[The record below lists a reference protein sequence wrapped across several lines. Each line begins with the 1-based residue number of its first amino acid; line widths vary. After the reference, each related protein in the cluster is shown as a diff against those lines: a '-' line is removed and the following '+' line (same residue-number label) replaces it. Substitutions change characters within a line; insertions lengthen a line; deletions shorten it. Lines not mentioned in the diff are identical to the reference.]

1 MKKSEN
7 IQITEFDK
15 KANVHNMELLP
26 VVCLPVY
33 KEIVKE
39 MAELIEDKQARE
51 VFCSLSSG
59 RDLQSVSQ
67 ITGISSKNL
76 VSMYSI
82 YNRLLLNILY
92 VINQKYGLNL

>member
-67 ITGISSKNL
+67 IQAFRPRTWYPCIKGGFDR
-76 VSMYSI
+76 SI
-82 YNRLLLNILY
+82 
-92 VINQKYGLNL
+92 

>member
-59 RDLQSVSQ
+59 SPKCFTDNRHFVQEP
-67 ITGISSKNL
+67 GIH
-76 VSMYSI
+76 V
-82 YNRLLLNILY
+82 
-92 VINQKYGLNL
+92 

>member
-39 MAELIEDKQARE
+39 MAELIEDKQARKSF
-51 VFCSLSSG
+51 VPY
-59 RDLQSVSQ
+59 LQV
-67 ITGISSKNL
+67 GISK
-76 VSMYSI
+76 VFH
-82 YNRLLLNILY
+82 R
-92 VINQKYGLNL
+92 